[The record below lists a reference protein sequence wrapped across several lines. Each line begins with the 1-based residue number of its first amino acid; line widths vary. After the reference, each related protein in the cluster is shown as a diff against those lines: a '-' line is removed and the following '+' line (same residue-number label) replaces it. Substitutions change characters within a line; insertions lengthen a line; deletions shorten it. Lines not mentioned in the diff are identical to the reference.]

1 MIDAAYGDADVHVR
15 RLADRTSLFA

>member
-15 RLADRTSLFA
+15 RLAERGSLFA